1 MRFAWVSLG
10 LVAAIAACGTTTKTQ
25 PRNAA
30 ECRAAASNYAGLS
43 FASQSAQ
50 EEYFSKVVTKV
61 IDSDPTLRFIYLEC
75 LNHVGELPAG
85 VSFTK
90 ESAAIPTAERSRYG
104 SNVLVGGAGYRT
116 DPFVTKTPQ
125 PTVYTRTEISTNNTG
140 LELPTQY
147 ALLPGD
153 EALWKTMSLSQQTR
167 AMSFLASGSTI
178 ASSLQGDP

>member
-1 MRFAWVSLG
+1 MRLAWVSLG
-10 LVAAIAACGTTTKTQ
+10 LVVAVAACGSTTTTQ

-30 ECRAAASNYAGLS
+30 ECRAAASSYAGLS

-50 EEYFSKVVTKV
+50 EEYFSKVVTKA
-61 IDSDPTLRFIYLEC
+61 IDADPTLRFIYLEC

-85 VSFTK
+85 VSFAK

-116 DPFVTKTPQ
+116 EPFVSKTPQ
-125 PTVYTRTEISTNNTG
+125 PTVYTNTESPSSTG

-153 EALWKTMSLSQQTR
+153 ETLWRSMSLSQQTR
-167 AMSFLASGSTI
+167 AMTFLASGSTI